1 MSSDIALGRLLDY
14 YLHTATLARERL
26 ARQTRPGLLAAAAP
40 AAAPPLDDAVQALAW
55 ARAERDNLLAC
66 LDHVTRD
73 GQHARVI
80 ALTAALAELLLR
92 DGPWTQAVACHA
104 SALQSARHLGDRPGQ
119 AGALTDLGTVRR
131 LTGDHHSAVGDLEQA
146 LGIYRDHGDRGGEV
160 TTLAELNSF
169 T

>member
-1 MSSDIALGRLLDY
+1 VGS
-14 YLHTATLARERL
+14 
-26 ARQTRPGLLAAAAP
+26 
-40 AAAPPLDDAVQALAW
+40 PPIFGGQALTKGQPITLFEEGGCGP
-55 ARAERDNLLAC
+55 ARAGD
-66 LDHVTRD
+66 T
-73 GQHARVI
+73 G
-80 ALTAALAELLLR
+80 T
-92 DGPWTQAVACHA
+92 CHA